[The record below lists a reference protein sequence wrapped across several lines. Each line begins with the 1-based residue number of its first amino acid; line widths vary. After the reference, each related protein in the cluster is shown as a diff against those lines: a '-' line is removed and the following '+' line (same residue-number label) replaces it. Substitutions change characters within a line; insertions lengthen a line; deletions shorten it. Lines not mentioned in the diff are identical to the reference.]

1 MLNSRTTQMDTI
13 EWHFFTS
20 TKDHIAPDVRLLEE
34 LNRVNM
40 PFTLWIS

>member
-1 MLNSRTTQMDTI
+1 MKNTLGNGIDTI

-20 TKDHIAPDVRLLEE
+20 TKDHIGPDVKLLEE
-34 LNRVNM
+34 LNRVGM